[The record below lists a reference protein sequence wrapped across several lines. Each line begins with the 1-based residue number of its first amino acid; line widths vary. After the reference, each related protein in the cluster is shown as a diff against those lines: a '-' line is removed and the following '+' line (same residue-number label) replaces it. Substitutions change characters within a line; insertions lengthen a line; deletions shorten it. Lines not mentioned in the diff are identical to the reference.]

1 MDMATRY
8 YRMSSLSRAEAV
20 VRRLETEAGLVL
32 SRPLGYAHRT
42 LVRVDDD
49 EDRGLDDLV
58 REVDAT
64 ARPVAAP
71 TD

>member
-1 MDMATRY
+1 MATRY

-20 VRRLETEAGLVL
+20 VRRLETEAGLAP

-42 LVRVDDD
+42 IVRVDDD
-49 EDRGLDDLV
+49 HEDRGLDDLV